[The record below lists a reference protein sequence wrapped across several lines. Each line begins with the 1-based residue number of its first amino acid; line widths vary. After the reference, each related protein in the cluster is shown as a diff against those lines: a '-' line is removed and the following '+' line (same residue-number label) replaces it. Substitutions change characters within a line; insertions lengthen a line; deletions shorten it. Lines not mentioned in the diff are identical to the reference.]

1 MCLHRKTA
9 DSFLELFQH
18 CTLGFARERA
28 KDVFS
33 FQMSLGQHSVVSW
46 GCRVPDRENQE
57 CGRQVQC
64 WQCVMVALGST
75 VITYQSLGGVSVM
88 SIKYV
93 FIVSRVLCN
102 IIA

>member
-1 MCLHRKTA
+1 VCVSIEKQLTV
-9 DSFLELFQH
+9 FWELFQH

-46 GCRVPDRENQE
+46 GWRVSDKENQE

-64 WQCVMVALGST
+64 WQCVMVALGSA
-75 VITYQSLGGVSVM
+75 VITYQSLGGGLIYKS
-88 SIKYV
+88 
-93 FIVSRVLCN
+93 
-102 IIA
+102 